1 MAGFGPALKL
11 KVGFSIVVVAEPF
24 LSVIGLLKPVP
35 VELCGAARE
44 KPLVEAQDW
53 EVPVPKAELAI
64 PNPEASFAGVPNAEG
79 TGTAGWS
86 AGFPREKP
94 GVAAAGLLPC
104 ETGAPSEKAG
114 LSVLVPFVIGG
125 KEKPEKA
132 AGFADGLDDA
142 AVVLPWVFGAEIF

>member
-1 MAGFGPALKL
+1 MGRIEKCDFQR
-11 KVGFSIVVVAEPF
+11 VGVDLGESGETNME
-24 LSVIGLLKPVP
+24 GK
-35 VELCGAARE
+35 GHH
-44 KPLVEAQDW
+44 QDW
-53 EVPVPKAELAI
+53 EVPVPKAVFAI
-64 PNPEASFAGVPNAEG
+64 PSPEASFAGVPNAED
-79 TGTAGWS
+79 TGTVGWS